1 MNTNF
6 WQLFFDLKSLTNNK
20 PFDPE
25 EWEENPPRLLR
36 YQMLM
41 SICSCLGIE
50 LKEIDSESIKVEMNK
65 DTICGFLEE
74 LILKTK
80 RKQKGKDYQ
89 FILDTI
95 KKDNKL
101 SVNENYIYSKLFQMR
116 YNLHQI
122 NVQFGGVIAASGL
135 YVLPIILNNEII
147 RKTREELVTIDQ
159 LLMLFINPKGEDL
172 SRERLIRDFNFPV
185 EDIHNVDFDYI

>member
-6 WQLFFDLKSLTNNK
+6 WQLFFELKSLTNNK
-20 PFDPE
+20 PFDRKK
-25 EWEENPPRLLR
+25 WEENPPRLIR

-41 SICSCLGIE
+41 SICSCLGIN
-50 LKEIDSESIKVEMNK
+50 LQEIDSESIKVEMNK
-65 DTICGFLEE
+65 DTICSFLEE

-80 RKQKGKDYQ
+80 RKQKAKDFQ

-95 KKDNKL
+95 KADNKL

-122 NVQFGGVIAASGL
+122 NVQFEGVIAASGL
-135 YVLPIILNNEII
+135 YVLPILLNNEII
-147 RKTREELVTIDQ
+147 RKTRDDLAFIDQ
-159 LLMLFINPKGEDL
+159 LLILFINPKGEDL

-185 EDIHNVDFDYI
+185 EDIHSVDLDFI